1 MAGPIPSFRLE
12 AHALAQGFAPVA
24 GVDEAGRGPLAGPVV
39 AAAVILDPDSIPTG
53 LADSKVLDEDRREAL
68 YEAITASALACAIAS
83 SGPGRIDATDIRK
96 ATLHAM
102 ARAVAALALP
112 ARHVLVDGRDV
123 PPLPLGV
130 SGEAIVD
137 GDALVL
143 SIAAASI
150 LAKVHRDRLM
160 RQVGLVHPAY
170 GFAVHKGYGTKA
182 HRQAITRHGPSL
194 HHRMT
199 FGSLKRPA
207 E

>member
-1 MAGPIPSFRLE
+1 MALPVPTFALE
-12 AHALAQGFAPVA
+12 TRAIAQGFAPVA

-39 AAAVILDPDSIPTG
+39 AAAVILDPEAIPPG
-53 LADSKVLDEDRREAL
+53 LADSKLLDEPRREAL
-68 YEAITASALACAIAS
+68 YEAIMATALAAAVASAPPA
-83 SGPGRIDATDIRK
+83 RIDATDIRK

-102 ARAVAALALP
+102 AAAVTALALP

-160 RQVGLVHPAY
+160 RHVDTASPGY
-170 GFAVHKGYGTKA
+170 GFAIHKGYGTKT
-182 HRQAITRHGPSL
+182 HRAALGALGPSV

-199 FGSLKRPA
+199 FGSLKGR
-207 E
+207 

>member
-1 MAGPIPSFRLE
+1 MAQPVPTFALE
-12 AHALAQGFAPVA
+12 ARAIARGFAPVA

-39 AAAVILDPDSIPTG
+39 AAAVILDPEAIPAG
-53 LADSKVLDEDRREAL
+53 LADSKLLDEARREAL
-68 YEAITASALACAIAS
+68 YEAVMASASAVAIAS
-83 SGPGRIDATDIRK
+83 APPSRIDATDIRK

-102 ARAVAALALP
+102 AVAIAGLALS

-130 SGEAIVD
+130 TGEAIVD

-160 RQVGLVHPAY
+160 RHVDVATPGY
-170 GFAVHKGYGTKA
+170 GFALHKGYGTRA
-182 HRQAITRHGPSL
+182 HREAILRLGPSP

-199 FGSLKRPA
+199 FGSLKGR
-207 E
+207 